1 MGFSVLSSALLFLH
15 IITMFVVVVIHSG
28 PQILVLAAARTGQ
41 PAAVVGIAGMYARTG
56 RAVPPLGILGLLFG
70 IATALSGGFNLSA
83 PWLLIAYGLFL
94 LLIVYGGGKSHPYIV
109 NLGEAV
115 REGRPGYQELL
126 GRPLTVVVVVDALI
140 YVAIIADMVLKPF
153 GS

>member
-1 MGFSVLSSALLFLH
+1 MLSSTLLFLH
-15 IITMFVVVVIHSG
+15 ILTMFVVVVIHSG
-28 PQILVLAAARTGQ
+28 AQVLVLAAARTGQ
-41 PAAVVGIAGMYARTG
+41 PAAVAVIAGMYARTG
-56 RAVPPLGILGLLFG
+56 RLVPPLGILGLLFG
-70 IATALSGGFNLSA
+70 LATALTGGFNLLA

-94 LLIVYGGGKSHPYIV
+94 LLVVYGGVKSHPFIV

-153 GS
+153 GA

>member
-1 MGFSVLSSALLFLH
+1 MLSSALLFLH
-15 IITMFVVVVIHSG
+15 ILTMFTVVVIHSG

-70 IATALSGGFNLSA
+70 LATALSGGFNLLA
-83 PWLLIAYGLFL
+83 PWLLIAYALFGLL
-94 LLIVYGGGKSHPYIV
+94 VVYGGVKSHPFIV
-109 NLGEAV
+109 SLGESV
-115 REGRPGYQELL
+115 RDGRPNHQELL
-126 GRPLTVVVVVDALI
+126 GRPLTVIVVVDALI
-140 YVAIIADMVLKPF
+140 YVAIIGDMVLKPF